1 MGITLRQLWE
11 LIETSITGRE
21 SFLSRSCGVLVM
33 CARKRVPLKT
43 GLMASGTQN
52 GPFSEKGLFRPFWG
66 RAKSVVWSSSCGV
79 NRETEYLPKY

>member
-1 MGITLRQLWE
+1 MGITLRHLWE

-52 GPFSEKGLFRPFWG
+52 GPFSEKGLFRPFLG
-66 RAKSVVWSSSCGV
+66 PGLVSGLVVELRRQPR
-79 NRETEYLPKY
+79 N